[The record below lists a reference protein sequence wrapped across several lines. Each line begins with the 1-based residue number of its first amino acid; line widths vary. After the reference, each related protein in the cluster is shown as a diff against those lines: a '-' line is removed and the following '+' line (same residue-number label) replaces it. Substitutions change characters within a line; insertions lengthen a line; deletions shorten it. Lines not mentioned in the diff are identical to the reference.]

1 MGSDGPQNKIIAVNI
16 ETGAVINSY
25 LLDVPLQGD
34 WESMSL
40 GPCSSWDK
48 TTRCLYIGN
57 MGNNLADLCYTSS
70 CSQGNEQVYIYKL
83 VEPDINAYYNGN
95 PLKVTTLIINFSG
108 SNFVV
113 NRANSESL
121 FVVRYQFH
129 VYVLLALQGNG
140 KTKKISKLTSH
151 YSILSIPCSQI
162 LRTTPAIKRVES
174 QEISIL
180 LPNLRRGTICSAL
193 VKYPFMTTKAYLL
206 ARHQL

>member
-95 PLKVTTLIINFSG
+95 PLKVTTAIIQYF
-108 SNFVV
+108 
-113 NRANSESL
+113 R
-121 FVVRYQFH
+121 FH
-129 VYVLLALQGNG
+129 AH
-140 KTKKISKLTSH
+140 K
-151 YSILSIPCSQI
+151 
-162 LRTTPAIKRVES
+162 
-174 QEISIL
+174 
-180 LPNLRRGTICSAL
+180 
-193 VKYPFMTTKAYLL
+193 F
-206 ARHQL
+206 

>member
-40 GPCSSWDK
+40 GPCSSWDT

-57 MGNNLADLCYTSS
+57 MGNNLADSCYNLS

-83 VEPDINAYYNGN
+83 VEPDINAYYNGK

-108 SNFVV
+108 GKFVI
-113 NRANSESL
+113 NKANSESL
-121 FVVRYQFH
+121 FVVRYQYH
-129 VYVLLALQGNG
+129 VCVLLASERNAE
-140 KTKKISKLTSH
+140 TKKCNLSSLINAIDSMLTN
-151 YSILSIPCSQI
+151 ILGPHRRSDGWKARRSLFYYQI
-162 LRTTPAIKRVES
+162 
-174 QEISIL
+174 
-180 LPNLRRGTICSAL
+180 
-193 VKYPFMTTKAYLL
+193 
-206 ARHQL
+206 